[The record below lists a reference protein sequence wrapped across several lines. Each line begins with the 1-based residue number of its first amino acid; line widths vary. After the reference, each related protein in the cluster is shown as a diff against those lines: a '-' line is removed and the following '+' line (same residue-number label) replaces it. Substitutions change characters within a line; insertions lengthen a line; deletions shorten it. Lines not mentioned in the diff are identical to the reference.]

1 MPHPGAIPARL
12 GVPPP
17 WPGAPANAPS
27 GILAAGEA
35 VVLRDDYIVRLIEQ
49 LADVLRK
56 LLATLRDEPGR
67 VEAQADE
74 TLRALAG
81 IDLGTARVL
90 PLPALL
96 VLLRRGAEVD
106 PARTL
111 IIAEVL
117 RAQAEADAALGLE
130 RRARDEQERVARAA
144 ALLAELAEEPLAA
157 EVAARLVGYRERQG
171 RLAEAEDAL
180 FELLRADPPRAAEI
194 GVPFFGRLQL
204 LSDADLAAG
213 GLPREELEDDLTE
226 LQEATNRQNRRP

>member
-1 MPHPGAIPARL
+1 MRCTSSIDL
-12 GVPPP
+12 KI
-17 WPGAPANAPS
+17 S
-27 GILAAGEA
+27 
-35 VVLRDDYIVRLIEQ
+35 
-49 LADVLRK
+49 
-56 LLATLRDEPGR
+56 TLRHSSRRRPLKLSMKPFSTGRPGR

-130 RRARDEQERVARAA
+130 RRARDEQERAAALYLEALSWLSEKAPAESVARAE